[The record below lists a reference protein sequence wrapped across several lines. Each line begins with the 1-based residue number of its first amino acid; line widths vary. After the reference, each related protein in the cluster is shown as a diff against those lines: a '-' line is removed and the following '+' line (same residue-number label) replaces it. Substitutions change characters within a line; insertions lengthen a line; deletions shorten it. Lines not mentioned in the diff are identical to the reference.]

1 MSTKTDHLFSDFGPD
16 LLRKGVFGYKYRNEH
31 KDQIQNLP
39 ISLSTKVFLIKIR
52 KNEHHFQIH
61 NTRIS

>member
-1 MSTKTDHLFSDFGPD
+1 MSTKTDHLFSDFGLN

-39 ISLSTKVFLIKIR
+39 ISLSTKL
-52 KNEHHFQIH
+52 
-61 NTRIS
+61 